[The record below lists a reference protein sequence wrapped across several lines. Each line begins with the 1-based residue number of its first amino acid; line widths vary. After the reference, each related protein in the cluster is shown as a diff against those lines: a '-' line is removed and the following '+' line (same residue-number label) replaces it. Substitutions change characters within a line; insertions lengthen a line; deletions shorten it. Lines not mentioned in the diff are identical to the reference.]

1 MARARSRRTTS
12 EASRCSKILVP
23 VDLAEVELSSPALA
37 KATEMAKLWN
47 AELRLINIQ
56 SLMPA
61 TFMDYVPAGFDEEQ
75 RSQAEKTLAEIAG
88 SAASKSGVG
97 DRVSTVVRVGGVYPE
112 ILAEAEAWGADLIV
126 IGSHRPAMSTYL
138 IGSNAKTVVR
148 HARCSVLVVR
158 V

>member
-1 MARARSRRTTS
+1 MF
-12 EASRCSKILVP
+12 KKVLVP
-23 VDLAEVELSSPALA
+23 VDLAEPDVAAPALA
-37 KATEMAKLWN
+37 QAREIARISGG
-47 AELRLINIQ
+47 ELRLINIQ

-75 RSQAEKTLAEIAG
+75 RSRAEAALADLADKITDAP
-88 SAASKSGVG
+88 K
-97 DRVSTVVRVGGVYPE
+97 VSTVVRVGGVYPE
-112 ILAEAEAWGADLIV
+112 ILAEAEAWGADVIV

-138 IGSNAKTVVR
+138 LGSNATTVVR

>member
-1 MARARSRRTTS
+1 MYK
-12 EASRCSKILVP
+12 KILVP
-23 VDLAEVELSSPALA
+23 VDLAEIDVASPALTQA
-37 KATEMAKLWN
+37 AELAKLWGG
-47 AELRLINIQ
+47 ELRLVNVQ

-75 RSQAEKTLAEIAG
+75 RTQAEQTLAEIANG
-88 SAASKSGVG
+88 VSAKAE
-97 DRVSTVVRVGGVYPE
+97 VSSVVRVGGVYPE
-112 ILAEAEAWGADLIV
+112 ILAEADAWGADLIV

-158 V
+158 R

>member
-1 MARARSRRTTS
+1 MFK
-12 EASRCSKILVP
+12 KILVP
-23 VDLAEVELSSPALA
+23 VDLAEVEVSSPALA
-37 KATEMAKLWN
+37 KAIEMAKLWGG
-47 AELRLINIQ
+47 ELRLINIQ

-75 RSQAEKTLAEIAG
+75 RGQAETTLAEIAQ
-88 SAASKSGVG
+88 AAGAKGELKG
-97 DRVSTVVRVGGVYPE
+97 PISTVVRVGGVYPE

>member
-1 MARARSRRTTS
+1 MTLDFQTERRSANSGGTS
-12 EASRCSKILVP
+12 MFKKILVP
-23 VDLAEVELSSPALA
+23 VDLAEVEVASPALA
-37 KATEMAKLWN
+37 KAAEMANLWG
-47 AELRLINIQ
+47 ADLRIINIQ

-75 RSQAEKTLAEIAG
+75 RTQAEKTLAEIAQSCG
-88 SAASKSGVG
+88 AKK
-97 DRVSTVVRVGGVYPE
+97 VSTVVRVGGVYPE
-112 ILAEAEAWGADLIV
+112 ILAEAEGWGADLIV

-158 V
+158 Q